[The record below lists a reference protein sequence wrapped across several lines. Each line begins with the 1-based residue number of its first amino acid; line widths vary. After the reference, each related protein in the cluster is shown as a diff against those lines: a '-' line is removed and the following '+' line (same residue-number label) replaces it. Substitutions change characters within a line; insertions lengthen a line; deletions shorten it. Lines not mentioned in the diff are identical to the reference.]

1 MGSWPGTRQ
10 SLVPSWAWG
19 LLGRNRCPSLCWSR
33 VYWLPGCLLTP
44 RMWGVESPWPEGELS
59 GQLRCPGSSCGGC
72 TWQGE
77 GGAGEYAHNC
87 PLPIPA
93 HPSRDATLSFLFT
106 PPLSP
111 HAPSSHS
118 PPPILLVLPH
128 TIHPQQDNS
137 TCTSVST
144 LYTPGS
150 LLKAG
155 VSSAFSVEASVML
168 SGGTRF
174 CSFAFYFFKILN
186 LW

>member
-1 MGSWPGTRQ
+1 MGSLGVQAAAVVGVPGKARVGLGSMHTT
-10 SLVPSWAWG
+10 VPCQFQHILAG
-19 LLGRNRCPSLCWSR
+19 MPPFPS
-33 VYWLPGCLLTP
+33 CLHHLSP
-44 RMWGVESPWPEGELS
+44 RMRPV
-59 GQLRCPGSSCGGC
+59 
-72 TWQGE
+72 
-77 GGAGEYAHNC
+77 
-87 PLPIPA
+87 
-93 HPSRDATLSFLFT
+93 AT
-106 PPLSP
+106 P
-111 HAPSSHS
+111 

-174 CSFAFYFFKILN
+174 CSFAFYFFKIL
-186 LW
+186 